1 MIKGTVY
8 KKVRDEGNILGWDLI
23 ELLERRPSN
32 HTTVVTVE
40 KKFGPKDPQYKQSET
55 GLYQETTTVTPCDWV
70 IRCTNGDGSVDIN
83 SMDEDDLYESL
94 MDAFASFTAA
104 RPLSSATRQTRR
116 KRIGGRK
123 RRSNIPRATITTR
136 ARSLKKSPASLPS
149 KHWRPISK

>member
-40 KKFGPKDPQYKQSET
+40 KQFGAKDPQYKQSET
-55 GLYQETTTVTPCDWV
+55 GLYQETTTITPCDWV

-94 MDAFASFTAA
+94 MDGSYDVETKANAGNGALLDHLA
-104 RPLSSATRQTRR
+104 EVV
-116 KRIGGRK
+116 G
-123 RRSNIPRATITTR
+123 
-136 ARSLKKSPASLPS
+136 SLKIAQFDNDQESYREVITAIFAEGK
-149 KHWRPISK
+149 K